1 MEEMLLMNKEE
12 LKERLHAIKANE
24 FKILESMNAFD
35 MAIAMLEYLGDSDS
49 ELRDDLI
56 YSTLGRWITTGV
68 FNKEQ
73 LKQILAA
80 ILDDKHLFYKIGEKD
95 TNSVF
100 MRAFS
105 VLIVAS
111 IVYVHREDSFLEYEE
126 LINVKNK
133 VIKYMEEEKDV
144 RDYVIEGG
152 WAHTTAHSSDTLDEL
167 SLCKEF
173 GREELLEI
181 LKAIKL
187 KVSISDHAYICY
199 EDERLAYA
207 TNSLISRNLLTEE
220 EVSEWIKSFLEY
232 DKKIDFPNHYYL
244 ITNIRNYLNSL
255 YYRLPID
262 QYQTIKE
269 AISETILVIR
279 RF

>member
-1 MEEMLLMNKEE
+1 MNREE
-12 LKERLHAIKANE
+12 LKERLYAIKGDE
-24 FKILESMNAFD
+24 FKVPESVNAFD
-35 MAIAMLEYLGDSDS
+35 LAIAMMEYLGDSDS
-49 ELRDDLI
+49 ELRDDLV
-56 YSTLGRWITTGV
+56 YSILGRWVTTGIFSKV
-68 FNKEQ
+68 Q
-73 LKQILAA
+73 LKQIQDTV
-80 ILDDKHLFYKIGEKD
+80 LDDKHLFYKIGEKD

-111 IVYVHREDSFLEYEE
+111 LVYAHREDSFLDYKE
-126 LINVKNK
+126 LIAVKNK
-133 VIKYMEEEKDV
+133 IIKYMEEEKDV
-144 RDYVIEGG
+144 RGYVIEGG
-152 WAHTTAHSSDTLDEL
+152 WAHTAAHSSDTLDEL

-187 KVSISDHAYICY
+187 KVSINDHAYICY

-220 EVSEWIKSFLEY
+220 EISGWIKSFLEY

-244 ITNIRNYLNSL
+244 ISNIRNYLNSL

-269 AISETILVIR
+269 AISETILLIR